1 METPLDVHPHDA
13 LSDYIVITMAN
24 LCVKTRLIRIGNS
37 RGVRLAKPLLEQAG
51 LEDEVEI
58 RVEPGAVV
66 ITAVAAPRAGWAE
79 AAARFGPNRLLDAP
93 TGTRFDE
100 AEWTW

>member
-1 METPLDVHPHDA
+1 MDYHPKTTQR
-13 LSDYIVITMAN
+13 DYIVITMAD
-24 LCVKTRLIRIGNS
+24 LRVKTRLIRIGNS

-66 ITAVAAPRAGWAE
+66 ITAVATPRAGWAE
-79 AAARFGPNRLLDAP
+79 AAARLGTSPLLDAP
-93 TGTRFDE
+93 TGTRFDTT
-100 AEWTW
+100 EWTW